1 LGAPQHRLLRRGENT
16 WQRKAGKQNKTS
28 ETNFPRNLALNH
40 AGRAAV
46 AGASPFGTA
55 TGANPFQS
63 KVRSEQHSEAEL
75 FAGFDDNDLTSLACL
90 IRDIHPI
97 ISSSPPFRVTWRQL
111 LRITS
116 VTDEQ
121 TNTIK
126 TKGTNY
132 ENESHRNKIQV
143 CARVSS
149 QVNQHGS
156 MFGSGHSDLLQCFG
170 GEPVCDGVHQHT

>member
-1 LGAPQHRLLRRGENT
+1 LGAPQHRLLRHGENT

-63 KVRSEQHSEAEL
+63 KVRSEQHSQAEL
-75 FAGFDDNDLTSLACL
+75 FAGFGDNDSTSVACL

-97 ISSSPPFRVTWRQL
+97 RRCSPPFRVTSRRL

-121 TNTIK
+121 TNKIK
-126 TKGTNY
+126 TKGNNY

-143 CARVSS
+143 CACVSS
-149 QVNQHGS
+149 QAHRHGGVL
-156 MFGSGHSDLLQCFG
+156 GSGHSDLLQRLG
-170 GEPVCDGVHQHT
+170 REPVCDGVHQHT